1 MGGTCRMHEKWEMHE
16 QFLLEDLKEKDHLQ
30 ALRINKR
37 RIFKQI
43 GQTNNENVVWTEVA
57 EDRVQ

>member
-1 MGGTCRMHEKWEMHE
+1 MHE

-43 GQTNNENVVWTEVA
+43 GQTNNENVV
-57 EDRVQ
+57 